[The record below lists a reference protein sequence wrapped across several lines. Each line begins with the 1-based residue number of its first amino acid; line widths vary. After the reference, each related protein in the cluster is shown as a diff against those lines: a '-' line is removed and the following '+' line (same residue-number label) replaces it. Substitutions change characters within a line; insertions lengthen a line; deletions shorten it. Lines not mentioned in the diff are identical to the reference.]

1 MAKILDIYCE
11 CGSKA
16 FITKTENIHRNFK
29 KLYCTCRNPD
39 CGHKF
44 VMNLEF
50 SHTTSTS
57 KLTKDGLLKYLIGKL
72 SEADKNELFKLISP
86 TPKQKENFA

>member
-1 MAKILDIYCE
+1 MAKILDIYCD

-16 FITKTENIHRNFK
+16 VVTKTERMHSNLK
-29 KLYCTCRNPD
+29 KLYCTCKNPD

-50 SHTTSTS
+50 SHTTTSS
-57 KLTKDGLLKYLIGKL
+57 KLTKDGLIKYLLGKL
-72 SEADKNELFKLISP
+72 SNADKNELLKIIGSDNPNL
-86 TPKQKENFA
+86 A